1 MGRSTVIG
9 KSSRFETRNRKFVF
23 RGWPWEPGGACG
35 AANFRFQISNLEIQR
50 QRESKLGLQLSPVH
64 TPRIPNLRFQI
75 SNSELPVSGSK
86 SPIAKVEPSVSGS
99 EPPIAKFELAA
110 LGSKPPI
117 ADFEPPAF
125 CFKFPISNFKFP
137 VSRSNN
143 WGFTLLELMVVLT
156 LLLILATMSM
166 PIFQL
171 AIVHAREAVLKDDL
185 YTLRKLIDEF
195 TLDKQRPPTSLDDL
209 VDAGYLRS
217 GIPVDPFT
225 GSNQTWRTDVEDVPL
240 NPSQAA
246 SGIVDVHS
254 GSDEIAL
261 DGTPYSSW

>member
-9 KSSRFETRNRKFVF
+9 KSSRFETGKRKCVF
-23 RGWPWEPGGACG
+23 RGWPWGPGWACRL
-35 AANFRFQISNLEIQR
+35 ANFKFQISNFEFQR
-50 QRESKLGLQLSPVH
+50 QRESKLGLEPSPVH
-64 TPRIPNLRFQI
+64 PLRISNLKFQI
-75 SNSELPVSGSK
+75 SNSELPASRFK
-86 SPIAKVEPSVSGS
+86 S
-99 EPPIAKFELAA
+99 
-110 LGSKPPI
+110 
-117 ADFEPPAF
+117 
-125 CFKFPISNFKFP
+125 PISNFELPASRFKFAISNFELP
-137 VSRSNN
+137 VSRSNRR
-143 WGFTLLELMVVLT
+143 GFTLIELMVVLT
-156 LLLILATMSM
+156 VILILATMSM

-209 VDAGYLRS
+209 VDTGYLRS

-254 GSDEIAL
+254 GSDEIGL
-261 DGTPYSSW
+261 DGTPYSGW

>member
-23 RGWPWEPGGACG
+23 RGWPWGPGWACRP
-35 AANFRFQISNLEIQR
+35 ANFKFQISNFEFQR
-50 QRESKLGLQLSPVH
+50 RRESKLGLEPSPVH
-64 TPRIPNLRFQI
+64 PLRISNLKFQI
-75 SNSELPVSGSK
+75 SNSELPASR
-86 SPIAKVEPSVSGS
+86 
-99 EPPIAKFELAA
+99 
-110 LGSKPPI
+110 
-117 ADFEPPAF
+117 
-125 CFKFPISNFKFP
+125 FKFPISNFELPASRFKFPISNFELP
-137 VSRSNN
+137 VSRSNTR
-143 WGFTLLELMVVLT
+143 GFTLIELMVVLT

-209 VDAGYLRS
+209 VEAGYLRS

-240 NPSQAA
+240 NPTQAA

>member
-1 MGRSTVIG
+1 VLG
-9 KSSRFETRNRKFVF
+9 KSSRFETRNREFVF
-23 RGWPWEPGGACG
+23 RGWPWGPGGACRP
-35 AANFRFQISNLEIQR
+35 ANLKLQISDFEFQR
-50 QRESKLGLQLSPVH
+50 QRESKLDLQLSLVH
-64 TPRIPNLRFQI
+64 TLPIPNLRFQI

-86 SPIAKVEPSVSGS
+86 SPIAN
-99 EPPIAKFELAA
+99 FELPV
-110 LGSKPPI
+110 SR
-117 ADFEPPAF
+117 
-125 CFKFPISNFKFP
+125 FKFP
-137 VSRSNN
+137 VSNLEPPVCRSDSR
-143 WGFTLLELMVVLT
+143 GFTLIELMVVLT

-185 YTLRKLIDEF
+185 FTLRKLIDEY
-195 TLDKQRPPTSLDDL
+195 TLDKQRPPATLDDL

>member
-1 MGRSTVIG
+1 MIG

-23 RGWPWEPGGACG
+23 RGWPWGQGWVCLL
-35 AANFRFQISNLEIQR
+35 ANFKFQISSFEFQR
-50 QRESKLGLQLSPVH
+50 QRESKLGLEPSPVH
-64 TPRIPNLRFQI
+64 PLRISNLKFHI
-75 SNSELPVSGSK
+75 SNSELPDSR
-86 SPIAKVEPSVSGS
+86 
-99 EPPIAKFELAA
+99 
-110 LGSKPPI
+110 
-117 ADFEPPAF
+117 
-125 CFKFPISNFKFP
+125 FKFPISNFEFP
-137 VSRSNN
+137 VSRSNRR
-143 WGFTLLELMVVLT
+143 GFTLIELMVVLT

-195 TLDKQRPPTSLDDL
+195 TVDKQRPPTSLDEL
-209 VDAGYLRS
+209 VSEGYLRS

-225 GSNQTWRTDVEDVPL
+225 GSNQTWRTDVEDVPV

-254 GSDEIAL
+254 GSDEIGL
-261 DGTPYSSW
+261 DGTPYSGW

>member
-9 KSSRFETRNRKFVF
+9 KSSRFETGKRKCVF
-23 RGWPWEPGGACG
+23 RGWPWGPGWACRL
-35 AANFRFQISNLEIQR
+35 ANFKFQISNFEFQR
-50 QRESKLGLQLSPVH
+50 QRESKLGLEPSPVH
-64 TPRIPNLRFQI
+64 PLRISKLKFQI
-75 SNSELPVSGSK
+75 SNSELPASRFK
-86 SPIAKVEPSVSGS
+86 S
-99 EPPIAKFELAA
+99 
-110 LGSKPPI
+110 
-117 ADFEPPAF
+117 
-125 CFKFPISNFKFP
+125 PISNFELPASRFKFAISNFELP
-137 VSRSNN
+137 VSRSNRR
-143 WGFTLLELMVVLT
+143 GFTLIELMVVLT
-156 LLLILATMSM
+156 VILILATMSM

-195 TLDKQRPPTSLDDL
+195 TVDKERPPTSLDDL
-209 VDAGYLRS
+209 VEAGYLRS

-240 NPSQAA
+240 NPTQAA

-261 DGTPYSSW
+261 DGTPYSGW